1 MSSSSNGA
9 VGITKAYIRDASD
22 VTRRLQRQKTYQ
34 EFTGTGAPAYPWNY
48 GNEQYLTFLFGKKEC
63 DSGCTG
69 QPFQF
74 RTVRLFR

>member
-22 VTRRLQRQKTYQ
+22 VTTRLKRRTTYQ
-34 EFTGTGAPAYPWNY
+34 EFTGTGAPKEPWNY

-63 DSGCTG
+63 DGSCTG
-69 QPFQF
+69 QPFQM
-74 RTVRLFR
+74 RSVRLFR